1 MFISFKYHLLY
12 YKYTWISNYNQYSLM
27 YSIYPYIIYNT
38 THAPSP
44 YFYKQQNKME
54 QIECSETSAYT
65 NQTPGNHPKENK

>member
-1 MFISFKYHLLY
+1 
-12 YKYTWISNYNQYSLM
+12 M